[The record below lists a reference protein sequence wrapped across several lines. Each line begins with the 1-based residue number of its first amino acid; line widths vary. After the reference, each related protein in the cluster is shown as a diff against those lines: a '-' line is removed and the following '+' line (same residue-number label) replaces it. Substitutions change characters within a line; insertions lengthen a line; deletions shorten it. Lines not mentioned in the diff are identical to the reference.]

1 MKKYNSS
8 FELITDD
15 EKEIEILSKK
25 ADMALEIRDKYEA
38 GEIEIVSEENL
49 NHILSGRI
57 TKVSIG
63 EMEKILE

>member
-1 MKKYNSS
+1 MKKYNSA
-8 FELITDD
+8 FELMTDD

-25 ADMALEIRDKYEA
+25 ADMALKIRDKYDA
-38 GEIEIVSEENL
+38 GEIQLVSEEYL

-57 TKVSIG
+57 TKVSIE